1 MAIGKIKARYRD
13 EESSLNESINL
24 VVNELAQDT
33 PQREL
38 LMHKLDD
45 LRQLKRCLV
54 EKIGAKLERKTARK
68 WYNEGELSS
77 KYFFNLMNRKA
88 NDEIKVILKN
98 DEELTDIKDIENEI
112 RGFYKEL
119 YERVPTDLEINDEIF
134 RNFEPVSQ
142 TDAATM
148 EERLTIDDLET
159 TLKTCADSAPGPDG
173 IPYSFLKHFWKDV
186 GPALA
191 NSWNHSLE
199 SNQLPPSHK
208 ISYLRLIPKEGK
220 DRRVIGNLRPI
231 TLSNT
236 DHKLITKTYAKKL
249 TNVVADKIG
258 TEQTAYIPGRLIN
271 DNIRAML
278 TSIDLANADQN
289 IDPSLFGRQES
300 L

>member
-134 RNFEPVSQ
+134 RNVDPVSQ

-159 TLKTCADSAPGPDG
+159 TLKTCAD
-173 IPYSFLKHFWKDV
+173 
-186 GPALA
+186 
-191 NSWNHSLE
+191 
-199 SNQLPPSHK
+199 
-208 ISYLRLIPKEGK
+208 
-220 DRRVIGNLRPI
+220 
-231 TLSNT
+231 
-236 DHKLITKTYAKKL
+236 
-249 TNVVADKIG
+249 
-258 TEQTAYIPGRLIN
+258 
-271 DNIRAML
+271 
-278 TSIDLANADQN
+278 
-289 IDPSLFGRQES
+289 
-300 L
+300 